1 MTSACV
7 IVIGHV
13 DHGKTALVRALT
25 GMETDRLAEEKAR
38 GLSIALG
45 FAHCEMAGGTL
56 DLIDAPG
63 HEDFI
68 RTMVSGASGAQG
80 AMLVVSAVEGVAAQ
94 TREHVQIARLL
105 QVPVAVVAV
114 TKVDLIPEATL
125 PARLVE
131 IADALAAQGVTGAE
145 LVPCSATTAGGTDHL
160 RQVLA
165 RRFNALP
172 ARAAPMGAFLPVDRS
187 FTLAGRGTVVTGT
200 LLGGALAVGEA
211 LTVQP
216 SGAATVVRGLQAR
229 GAARERVAAGERVAV
244 NLRGI
249 ALEDIARG
257 DVICTGGQG
266 ATLCMDVWLTVSDTA
281 PRPVKHMQDL
291 RVLWGTAHEVATLRL
306 MGGGQIAPGGAG
318 LGQLRFKRPVVGF
331 AGQAAVLRQLSPA
344 ATLAGAVILDPQA
357 TAVGAGDRRRLAV
370 MQAAQQQDGTALAA
384 ALCAQGRGVA
394 LWSDLVRLARCDA
407 TAALPTGVVRLS
419 PEHIALADD
428 LAAVQT
434 AVVAA
439 LQRFH
444 ADYPIKQGAAL
455 SMLQRVTPLRG
466 LEPFAQAELHRRGE
480 VVLRDGLVSLARH
493 DPFAALAPQQL
504 ARLTEIEERMR
515 AGGTSPPDVRQFDA
529 PDDADLIALMVAQG
543 RLVSLANIALKQQVV
558 FHAATIGQ
566 AQRSLAASFPPPTA
580 FTTSAARTAL
590 GTSRKFI
597 VPLLEHLDALG
608 MTLRDG
614 DTRQIAP
621 QTR

>member
-165 RRFNALP
+165 RRYTALP
-172 ARAAPMGAFLPVDRS
+172 ARAAPMGAFLPVDRA

-370 MQAAQQQDGTALAA
+370 MQAAQQQDCTALAA

>member
-114 TKVDLIPEATL
+114 TKVDLIPEAAL
-125 PARLVE
+125 PARLAE
-131 IADALAAQGVTGAE
+131 IADTLAAQGVTVAE

-172 ARAAPMGAFLPVDRS
+172 ARAAPMGAFLPVDRA

-266 ATLCMDVWLTVSDTA
+266 ATHCMDVWLTVSDTA

-357 TAVGAGDRRRLAV
+357 TAVGAGDRGRLAV

-428 LAAVQT
+428 LATVQT

-466 LEPFAQAELHRRGE
+466 LVPFAQTELVRGGE

-493 DPFAALAPQQL
+493 DPFAVLAPQQL

-566 AQRSLAASFPPPTA
+566 AQRSLAANFPPPTA

-590 GTSRKFI
+590 GTTRKFI

-608 MTLRDG
+608 MTLRIG

-621 QTR
+621 QAH

>member
-13 DHGKTALVRALT
+13 DHGKTALVRGLT
-25 GMETDRLAEEKAR
+25 GIKTDRLAEEKAR

-165 RRFNALP
+165 RRYTALP
-172 ARAAPMGAFLPVDRS
+172 ARAAPMGAFLPVDRA

-370 MQAAQQQDGTALAA
+370 MQAAQQQDCTALAA

-407 TAALPTGVVRLS
+407 TAALPTGVVRLA

-590 GTSRKFI
+590 GTTRKFI

-608 MTLRDG
+608 MTLRIG

-621 QTR
+621 QAH

>member
-114 TKVDLIPEATL
+114 TKVDLIPVATL

-131 IADALAAQGVTGAE
+131 IADTLTAQGVTEAE

>member
-114 TKVDLIPEATL
+114 TKVDLIPVATL

-131 IADALAAQGVTGAE
+131 IADTLTAQGVTEAE

-172 ARAAPMGAFLPVDRS
+172 ARAAPMGAFLPVDRA

-370 MQAAQQQDGTALAA
+370 MQAAQQQDCTALAA

-590 GTSRKFI
+590 GTTRKFI

-608 MTLRDG
+608 MTLRIG

-621 QTR
+621 QAH

>member
-131 IADALAAQGVTGAE
+131 IADTLTAQGVTEAE

-165 RRFNALP
+165 RRYTALP
-172 ARAAPMGAFLPVDRS
+172 ARAAPMGAFLPVDRA

-370 MQAAQQQDGTALAA
+370 MQAAQQQDCTALAA

-407 TAALPTGVVRLS
+407 TAALPTGVVRLA

-590 GTSRKFI
+590 GTTRKFI

-608 MTLRDG
+608 MTLRIG

-621 QTR
+621 QAH

>member
-13 DHGKTALVRALT
+13 DHGKTALVRGLT
-25 GMETDRLAEEKAR
+25 GIKTDRLAEEKAR

-114 TKVDLIPEATL
+114 TKVDLIPVATL

-131 IADALAAQGVTGAE
+131 IADTLTAQGVTEAE

-165 RRFNALP
+165 RRYTALP

-590 GTSRKFI
+590 GTTRKFI

-608 MTLRDG
+608 MTLRIG

>member
-125 PARLVE
+125 PARLAE

-145 LVPCSATTAGGTDHL
+145 PVPCSATTAGGTDHL

-172 ARAAPMGAFLPVDRS
+172 ARAAPMGAFLPVDRA

-357 TAVGAGDRRRLAV
+357 TAVGAGDRGRLAV

-428 LAAVQT
+428 LVTVQT

-444 ADYPIKQGAAL
+444 ADHPIKQGAAL

-466 LEPFAQAELHRRGE
+466 LVPFAQAELFRGGE

-566 AQRSLAASFPPPTA
+566 AQRSLAANFPPPTA

-590 GTSRKFI
+590 GTTRKFI

-608 MTLRDG
+608 ITLRDG

-621 QTR
+621 QAH

>member
-94 TREHVQIARLL
+94 TREHLQIARLL

-114 TKVDLIPEATL
+114 TKVDLIPEAAL
-125 PARLVE
+125 PARLAE
-131 IADALAAQGVTGAE
+131 IADTLAAQGVTGAE
-145 LVPCSATTAGGTDHL
+145 LVPCSAPAAGGTDHL

-172 ARAAPMGAFLPVDRS
+172 ARAAPMGAFLPVDRA

-229 GAARERVAAGERVAV
+229 GAARERVTAGERVAV

-249 ALEDIARG
+249 ALEDITRG

-318 LGQLRFKRPVVGF
+318 LGQLRFKRPVVAF

-370 MQAAQQQDGTALAA
+370 MQAAQQQDGTALAS

-428 LAAVQT
+428 LATVQT
-434 AVVAA
+434 AVVAT

-444 ADYPIKQGAAL
+444 TDHPIKQGAAL

-466 LEPFAQAELHRRGE
+466 LVPFAQAELVRGGE

-504 ARLTEIEERMR
+504 ARLTEIEESMR
-515 AGGTSPPDVRQFDA
+515 TGGTSPPDVRQFDA
-529 PDDADLIALMVAQG
+529 PEDADLIALMVAQG

-566 AQRSLAASFPPPTA
+566 AQRSLAAIFPLPTA
-580 FTTSAARTAL
+580 FTTSEARTAL

-621 QTR
+621 QAH

>member
-172 ARAAPMGAFLPVDRS
+172 ARAAPMGAFLPVDRA

-266 ATLCMDVWLTVSDTA
+266 ATLCMDVWLTVSDMA

-344 ATLAGAVILDPQA
+344 TTLAGAVILDPQA

-370 MQAAQQQDGTALAA
+370 MQAAQQQDGAALAA

-428 LAAVQT
+428 LATVQT

-493 DPFAALAPQQL
+493 DPFAVLAPQQL

-529 PDDADLIALMVAQG
+529 PDDADLIALLVAQG
-543 RLVSLANIALKQQVV
+543 RLVSLANIALKKQVV

-590 GTSRKFI
+590 GTTRKFI

-621 QTR
+621 QTH

>member
-80 AMLVVSAVEGVAAQ
+80 AMLVVSAVEGIAAQ

-114 TKVDLIPEATL
+114 TKVDLIPDATL
-125 PARLVE
+125 PARLAE
-131 IADALAAQGVTGAE
+131 IADTLAAQGVTGAE

-172 ARAAPMGAFLPVDRS
+172 ARAAPMGAFLPVDRA

-200 LLGGALAVGEA
+200 LLGGALAVGAA

-331 AGQAAVLRQLSPA
+331 AGQAAVLRQLSPV

-357 TAVGAGDRRRLAV
+357 TAVGAGDRGRLAV

-428 LAAVQT
+428 LVTVQT

-444 ADYPIKQGAAL
+444 ADHPIKQGAAL

-466 LEPFAQAELHRRGE
+466 LVPFAQAELFRGGE

-558 FHAATIGQ
+558 FHEATIGQ

-590 GTSRKFI
+590 GTTRKFI

-621 QTR
+621 QAH

>member
-172 ARAAPMGAFLPVDRS
+172 ARAAPMGAFLPVDRA

-370 MQAAQQQDGTALAA
+370 MQAAQQQDCTALAA

-407 TAALPTGVVRLS
+407 TAALPTGVVRLA

-590 GTSRKFI
+590 GTTRKFI

-608 MTLRDG
+608 MTLRIG

-621 QTR
+621 QAH

>member
-165 RRFNALP
+165 RRYTALP
-172 ARAAPMGAFLPVDRS
+172 ARAAPMGAFLPVDRA

>member
-80 AMLVVSAVEGVAAQ
+80 AMLVVSAVEGIAAQ

-114 TKVDLIPEATL
+114 TKVDLIPEAAL

-145 LVPCSATTAGGTDHL
+145 LVPCSAPAAGGTDHL

-165 RRFNALP
+165 RRYTALP
-172 ARAAPMGAFLPVDRS
+172 ARAAPMGAFLPVDRA

-200 LLGGALAVGEA
+200 LLGGALAVGAA

-357 TAVGAGDRRRLAV
+357 TAVGAGDRGRLAV

-428 LAAVQT
+428 LVTVQT

-444 ADYPIKQGAAL
+444 ADHPIKQGAAL

-466 LEPFAQAELHRRGE
+466 LVPFAQAELFRGGE

-590 GTSRKFI
+590 GTTRKFI

-608 MTLRDG
+608 MTLRIG

-621 QTR
+621 QAH

>member
-80 AMLVVSAVEGVAAQ
+80 AMLVVSAVEGIAAQ

-114 TKVDLIPEATL
+114 TKVDLIPEAAL

-145 LVPCSATTAGGTDHL
+145 LVPCSAPAAGGTDHL

-172 ARAAPMGAFLPVDRS
+172 ARAAPMGAFLPVDRA

-200 LLGGALAVGEA
+200 LLGGALAVGAA

-428 LAAVQT
+428 LATVQT

-444 ADYPIKQGAAL
+444 ADHPIKQGAAL

-466 LEPFAQAELHRRGE
+466 LVPFAQAELVRGGE

-504 ARLTEIEERMR
+504 ARLTEIEESMR

-590 GTSRKFI
+590 GTTRKFI

-621 QTR
+621 QAH

>member
-172 ARAAPMGAFLPVDRS
+172 ARAAPMGAFLPVDRA
-187 FTLAGRGTVVTGT
+187 FTLAGRGAVVTGT

-266 ATLCMDVWLTVSDTA
+266 ATLCMDVWLTVSDMA

-344 ATLAGAVILDPQA
+344 TTLAGAVILDPQA

-370 MQAAQQQDGTALAA
+370 MQAAQQQDGAALAA

-428 LAAVQT
+428 LATVQT

-493 DPFAALAPQQL
+493 DPFAVLAPQQL

-529 PDDADLIALMVAQG
+529 PDDADLIALLVAQG
-543 RLVSLANIALKQQVV
+543 RLVSLANIALKKQVV

-590 GTSRKFI
+590 GTTRKFI

-621 QTR
+621 QTH

>member
-80 AMLVVSAVEGVAAQ
+80 AMLVVSAVEGIAAQ

-114 TKVDLIPEATL
+114 TKVDLIPEAAL

-145 LVPCSATTAGGTDHL
+145 LVPCSAPAAGGTDHL

-172 ARAAPMGAFLPVDRS
+172 ARAAPMGAFLPVDRA

-200 LLGGALAVGEA
+200 LLGGALAVGAA

-428 LAAVQT
+428 LVTVQT

-444 ADYPIKQGAAL
+444 ADHPIKQGAAL

-466 LEPFAQAELHRRGE
+466 LVPFAQAELFRGGE

-566 AQRSLAASFPPPTA
+566 AQRSLAANFPPPTA
-580 FTTSAARTAL
+580 FTTSAARTTL
-590 GTSRKFI
+590 GTTRKFI

-621 QTR
+621 QAH

>member
-114 TKVDLIPEATL
+114 TKVDLIPVATL

-131 IADALAAQGVTGAE
+131 IEDALAAQGVTVAE

-172 ARAAPMGAFLPVDRS
+172 ARAAPMGAFLPVDRA

-200 LLGGALAVGEA
+200 LLGGALAVGAA

-266 ATLCMDVWLTVSDTA
+266 ATLCMDVWLTVSDMA

-370 MQAAQQQDGTALAA
+370 MQAAQQQDGAALAA

-439 LQRFH
+439 LRRFH
-444 ADYPIKQGAAL
+444 ADHPIKQGAAL

-466 LEPFAQAELHRRGE
+466 LVPFAQTELVRGGE

-493 DPFAALAPQQL
+493 DPFAVLAPQQL

-529 PDDADLIALMVAQG
+529 PDDADLIALMAAQG

-558 FHAATIGQ
+558 FHAATIAQ
-566 AQRSLAASFPPPTA
+566 AQRSLAANFPPPTA
-580 FTTSAARTAL
+580 FTTSEARTAL

-608 MTLRDG
+608 MTLRIG

-621 QTR
+621 QAH

>member
-114 TKVDLIPEATL
+114 TKVDLIPEAAL

-145 LVPCSATTAGGTDHL
+145 LVPCSAPAAGGTDHL

-172 ARAAPMGAFLPVDRS
+172 ARAAPMGAFLPVDRA

-249 ALEDIARG
+249 ALEDITRG

-357 TAVGAGDRRRLAV
+357 TAVGAGDRGRLAV

-428 LAAVQT
+428 LATVQT

-444 ADYPIKQGAAL
+444 ADHPIKQGAAL

-466 LEPFAQAELHRRGE
+466 LVPFAQAELVRGGE

-580 FTTSAARTAL
+580 FTASAARTAL
-590 GTSRKFI
+590 GTTRKFI

-621 QTR
+621 QAH

>member
-13 DHGKTALVRALT
+13 DHGKTALVRSLT

-165 RRFNALP
+165 RRFSALP
-172 ARAAPMGAFLPVDRS
+172 ARAAPMGAFLPVDRA

-200 LLGGALAVGEA
+200 LLGGALAVGAA

-266 ATLCMDVWLTVSDTA
+266 ATLCMDVRLTVSDTA

-318 LGQLRFKRPVVGF
+318 FGQLRFKRLVVGF

-384 ALCAQGRGVA
+384 ALCAQGRGLA

-439 LQRFH
+439 LLRFH
-444 ADYPIKQGAAL
+444 ADHPIKQGAAL
-455 SMLQRVTPLRG
+455 SMLQQVTPLRG
-466 LEPFAQAELHRRGE
+466 LVPFAQAELHRRGE

-493 DPFAALAPQQL
+493 DPFAALAPHQV
-504 ARLTEIEERMR
+504 ARLTEIEERMH

-529 PDDADLIALMVAQG
+529 PEDADLIALMVAQG

-566 AQRSLAASFPPPTA
+566 AQRSLAANFPPPTA

-590 GTSRKFI
+590 GTTRKFI

-608 MTLRDG
+608 ITLRDG

-621 QTR
+621 QAH

>member
-114 TKVDLIPEATL
+114 TKVDLIPVATL

-131 IADALAAQGVTGAE
+131 IADTLTAQGVTEAE

-590 GTSRKFI
+590 GTTRKFI

-608 MTLRDG
+608 MTLRIG

-621 QTR
+621 QAH

>member
-114 TKVDLIPEATL
+114 TKVDLIPVATL

-131 IADALAAQGVTGAE
+131 IADTLTAQGVTEAE

-172 ARAAPMGAFLPVDRS
+172 ARAAPMGAFLPVDRA

-590 GTSRKFI
+590 GTTRKFI

-608 MTLRDG
+608 MTLRIG

-621 QTR
+621 QAH

>member
-80 AMLVVSAVEGVAAQ
+80 AMLVVSAVEGIAAQ

-114 TKVDLIPEATL
+114 TKVDLIPDAAL

-165 RRFNALP
+165 RRYTALP
-172 ARAAPMGAFLPVDRS
+172 ARAAPMGAFLPVDRA

-200 LLGGALAVGEA
+200 LLGGALAVGEV

-266 ATLCMDVWLTVSDTA
+266 ATHCMDVWLTVSDTT

-444 ADYPIKQGAAL
+444 ADHPIKQGAAL

-466 LEPFAQAELHRRGE
+466 LVPFAQTELVRGGE
-480 VVLRDGLVSLARH
+480 VVLRDGLVSLAGH
-493 DPFAALAPQQL
+493 DPFAALAPQQI

-515 AGGTSPPDVRQFDA
+515 TGGTSPPDVRQFDA

-566 AQRSLAASFPPPTA
+566 ARRSLAANFPRPWPLPP
-580 FTTSAARTAL
+580 AR
-590 GTSRKFI
+590 R
-597 VPLLEHLDALG
+597 
-608 MTLRDG
+608 
-614 DTRQIAP
+614 AP
-621 QTR
+621 PWAPPASSSCRCLSIWMRLV

>member
-13 DHGKTALVRALT
+13 DHGKTALVRGLT

-165 RRFNALP
+165 RRYTALP
-172 ARAAPMGAFLPVDRS
+172 ARAAPMGAFLPVDRA

-370 MQAAQQQDGTALAA
+370 MQAAQQQDCTALAA

-407 TAALPTGVVRLS
+407 TAALPTGVVRLA

-608 MTLRDG
+608 MTLRIG

-621 QTR
+621 QAH

>member
-13 DHGKTALVRALT
+13 DHGKTALVRGLT

-80 AMLVVSAVEGVAAQ
+80 AMLVVSAVEGIAAQ

-114 TKVDLIPEATL
+114 TKVDLIPEAAL

-145 LVPCSATTAGGTDHL
+145 LVPCSAPAAGGTDHL

-172 ARAAPMGAFLPVDRS
+172 ARAAPMGAFLPVDRA

-200 LLGGALAVGEA
+200 LLGGALAVGAA

-229 GAARERVAAGERVAV
+229 GAARERVTAGERVAV

-266 ATLCMDVWLTVSDTA
+266 ATLCMDVWLTVADTA

-419 PEHIALADD
+419 PDHIALADD

-434 AVVAA
+434 AVVAT

-444 ADYPIKQGAAL
+444 TDHPIKQGAAL

-466 LEPFAQAELHRRGE
+466 LVPFAQAELVRGGE

-493 DPFAALAPQQL
+493 DPFAALAPHQV

-566 AQRSLAASFPPPTA
+566 AQRSLAANFPPPTA

-590 GTSRKFI
+590 GTTRKFI

-621 QTR
+621 QAH

>member
-94 TREHVQIARLL
+94 TREHLQIARLL

-125 PARLVE
+125 PARLAE
-131 IADALAAQGVTGAE
+131 IADTLAAQGVTGAE
-145 LVPCSATTAGGTDHL
+145 LVPCSAPAAGGTDHL

-172 ARAAPMGAFLPVDRS
+172 ARAAPMGAFLPVDRA

-229 GAARERVAAGERVAV
+229 GAARERVTAGERVAV

-249 ALEDIARG
+249 ALEDITRG

-318 LGQLRFKRPVVGF
+318 LGQLRFKRPVVAF

-428 LAAVQT
+428 LATVQT
-434 AVVAA
+434 AVVAT

-444 ADYPIKQGAAL
+444 TDHPIKQGAAL

-466 LEPFAQAELHRRGE
+466 LVPFAQAELVRGGE

-504 ARLTEIEERMR
+504 ARLTEIEESMR

-529 PDDADLIALMVAQG
+529 PEDADLIALMVAQG

-566 AQRSLAASFPPPTA
+566 AQRSLAAIFPLPTA
-580 FTTSAARTAL
+580 FTTSEARTAL

-621 QTR
+621 QAH

>member
-80 AMLVVSAVEGVAAQ
+80 AMLVVSAVEGIAAQ

-114 TKVDLIPEATL
+114 TKVDLIPEAAL

-145 LVPCSATTAGGTDHL
+145 LVPCSAPAAGGTDHL

-172 ARAAPMGAFLPVDRS
+172 ARAAPMGAFLPVDRA

-200 LLGGALAVGEA
+200 LLGGALAVGAA

-357 TAVGAGDRRRLAV
+357 TAVGAGDRGRLAV

-428 LAAVQT
+428 LVTVQT

-444 ADYPIKQGAAL
+444 TDHAIKQGAAL

-466 LEPFAQAELHRRGE
+466 LVPFAQAELFRGGE

-566 AQRSLAASFPPPTA
+566 AQRSLAANFPPPTA

-590 GTSRKFI
+590 GTTRKFI

-621 QTR
+621 QAH

>member
-13 DHGKTALVRALT
+13 DHGKTALVRGLT
-25 GMETDRLAEEKAR
+25 GIKTDRLAEEKAR

-114 TKVDLIPEATL
+114 TKVDLIPVATL

-131 IADALAAQGVTGAE
+131 IADTLTAQGVTEAE

-590 GTSRKFI
+590 GTTRKFI

-608 MTLRDG
+608 MTLRIG

-621 QTR
+621 QAH

>member
-25 GMETDRLAEEKAR
+25 GMERARLAEEKAR

-165 RRFNALP
+165 RRYTALP
-172 ARAAPMGAFLPVDRS
+172 ARAAPMGAFLPVDRA

-370 MQAAQQQDGTALAA
+370 MQAAQQQDCTALAA

-407 TAALPTGVVRLS
+407 TAALPTGVVRLA

-590 GTSRKFI
+590 GTTRKFI

-608 MTLRDG
+608 MTLRIG

-621 QTR
+621 QAH

>member
-80 AMLVVSAVEGVAAQ
+80 AMLVVSAVEGIAAQ

-145 LVPCSATTAGGTDHL
+145 LVPCSAPAAGGTDHL

-172 ARAAPMGAFLPVDRS
+172 ARAAPMGAFLPVDRA

-200 LLGGALAVGEA
+200 LLGGALAVGAA

-357 TAVGAGDRRRLAV
+357 TAVGAGDRGRLAV

-428 LAAVQT
+428 LVTVQT

-444 ADYPIKQGAAL
+444 ADHPIKQGAAL

-466 LEPFAQAELHRRGE
+466 LVPFAQAELFRGGE

-566 AQRSLAASFPPPTA
+566 AQRSLAANFPPPTA

-590 GTSRKFI
+590 GTTRKFI

-621 QTR
+621 QAH

>member
-114 TKVDLIPEATL
+114 TKVDLIPDATL
-125 PARLVE
+125 PARLAE

-172 ARAAPMGAFLPVDRS
+172 ARAAPMGAFLPVDRA

-200 LLGGALAVGEA
+200 LLGGALAVGAA

-229 GAARERVAAGERVAV
+229 GAARERVTAGERVAV

-370 MQAAQQQDGTALAA
+370 MQAAHQQDGAALAA

-428 LAAVQT
+428 LATLQT

-444 ADYPIKQGAAL
+444 TDHPIKQGAAL

-466 LEPFAQAELHRRGE
+466 LVPFAQTELVRGGE

-504 ARLTEIEERMR
+504 ARLTEIEESMR

-529 PDDADLIALMVAQG
+529 PEDADLIALMVAQE

-566 AQRSLAASFPPPTA
+566 AQRSLAAIFPPPTA
-580 FTTSAARTAL
+580 FTTSEARTAL
-590 GTSRKFI
+590 DTTRKFI

-621 QTR
+621 QTH

>member
-80 AMLVVSAVEGVAAQ
+80 AMLVVSAVEGIAAQ

-172 ARAAPMGAFLPVDRS
+172 ARAAPMEAFLPVDRA
-187 FTLAGRGTVVTGT
+187 FTLSGRGTVVTGT
-200 LLGGALAVGEA
+200 LLGGALAVGAA

-370 MQAAQQQDGTALAA
+370 MQAAHQQDGTALAA

-444 ADYPIKQGAAL
+444 ADHPIKQGAAL
-455 SMLQRVTPLRG
+455 SMLQQVTPLRG
-466 LEPFAQAELHRRGE
+466 LVPFAQTELVRGGE

-515 AGGTSPPDVRQFDA
+515 AGGTSPPDLRQFDA
-529 PDDADLIALMVAQG
+529 PEDADLIALMVERG

-558 FHAATIGQ
+558 FHEATIGQ

-590 GTSRKFI
+590 GTTRKFI

-621 QTR
+621 QAH

>member
-1 MTSACV
+1 M

-165 RRFNALP
+165 RRYTALP
-172 ARAAPMGAFLPVDRS
+172 ARAAPMGAFLPVDRA

-370 MQAAQQQDGTALAA
+370 MQAAQQQDCTALAA

-407 TAALPTGVVRLS
+407 TAALPTGVVRLA

-590 GTSRKFI
+590 GTTRKFI

-608 MTLRDG
+608 MTLRIG

-621 QTR
+621 QAH

>member
-13 DHGKTALVRALT
+13 DHGKTALVRSLT

-80 AMLVVSAVEGVAAQ
+80 AMLVVSAVEGIAAQ

-114 TKVDLIPEATL
+114 TKVDLTPEAAL
-125 PARLVE
+125 PARLAE
-131 IADALAAQGVTGAE
+131 IADTLAAQGVTVAE

-172 ARAAPMGAFLPVDRS
+172 ARAAPMGAFLPVDLA

-266 ATLCMDVWLTVSDTA
+266 ATHCMDVWLTVSDTT

-306 MGGGQIAPGGAG
+306 MDGGQIAPGDAG

-370 MQAAQQQDGTALAA
+370 MQAAHQQDGTALAA

-428 LAAVQT
+428 LATVQT

-439 LQRFH
+439 LRRFH
-444 ADYPIKQGAAL
+444 ADHPIKQGAAL

-493 DPFAALAPQQL
+493 DPFAALASQQF

-558 FHAATIGQ
+558 FHEATIGQ

-621 QTR
+621 QAH

>member
-13 DHGKTALVRALT
+13 DHGKTALVRGLT
-25 GMETDRLAEEKAR
+25 GIKTDRLAEEKAR

-114 TKVDLIPEATL
+114 TKVDLIPVATL

-131 IADALAAQGVTGAE
+131 IADTLTAQGVTEAE

-172 ARAAPMGAFLPVDRS
+172 ARAAPMGAFLPVDRA

>member
-80 AMLVVSAVEGVAAQ
+80 AMLVVSAVEGIAAQ

-125 PARLVE
+125 PARLAE
-131 IADALAAQGVTGAE
+131 IADTLAAQGVTGAE

-172 ARAAPMGAFLPVDRS
+172 ARAAPMGAFLPVDRA

-200 LLGGALAVGEA
+200 LLGGALAVGAA

-266 ATLCMDVWLTVSDTA
+266 ATLCMDVWLTVSDMA

-318 LGQLRFKRPVVGF
+318 LGQLRFRRPVVGF

-344 ATLAGAVILDPQA
+344 TTLAGAVILDPQA

-370 MQAAQQQDGTALAA
+370 MQAAQQQDGTALAS

-394 LWSDLVRLARCDA
+394 LWPDFVRLARCDA

-428 LAAVQT
+428 LATVQT
-434 AVVAA
+434 AVVAT

-444 ADYPIKQGAAL
+444 TDQPIKQGAAL
-455 SMLQRVTPLRG
+455 AVLQRVTPLRG
-466 LEPFAQAELHRRGE
+466 LVPFAQAELHRGGE

-504 ARLTEIEERMR
+504 ARLTEIEESMR
-515 AGGTSPPDVRQFDA
+515 TGGTSPPDVRQFDA

-558 FHAATIGQ
+558 FHAATIGH

-590 GTSRKFI
+590 GTTRKFI

-621 QTR
+621 QAH

>member
-114 TKVDLIPEATL
+114 TKVDLIPEAAL

-131 IADALAAQGVTGAE
+131 IADALAAQGDTGAE
-145 LVPCSATTAGGTDHL
+145 LVPCSATAAGGTDHL

-172 ARAAPMGAFLPVDRS
+172 ARAAPMGAFLPVDRA

-229 GAARERVAAGERVAV
+229 GAARERVTAGERVAV

-266 ATLCMDVWLTVSDTA
+266 ATHCMDVWLTVSDTT

-370 MQAAQQQDGTALAA
+370 MQAAQQQDCTALAA

-428 LAAVQT
+428 LATVQT

-444 ADYPIKQGAAL
+444 TDHPIKQGAAL

-466 LEPFAQAELHRRGE
+466 LVPFAQAELHRRGE

-493 DPFAALAPQQL
+493 DPFAVLAPQQL
-504 ARLTEIEERMR
+504 ARLTEIEESMR

-529 PDDADLIALMVAQG
+529 PEDADLIALMVAQG

-566 AQRSLAASFPPPTA
+566 AQRSLAAIFPPPTA

-590 GTSRKFI
+590 GTTRKFI

-608 MTLRDG
+608 ITLRDG

-621 QTR
+621 QAH

>member
-13 DHGKTALVRALT
+13 DHGKTALVRGLT
-25 GMETDRLAEEKAR
+25 GIKTDRLAEEKAR

-114 TKVDLIPEATL
+114 TKVDLIPVATL

-131 IADALAAQGVTGAE
+131 IADTLTAQGVTEAE

-172 ARAAPMGAFLPVDRS
+172 ARAAPMGAFLPVDRA

-407 TAALPTGVVRLS
+407 TAALPTGVVRLA

>member
-114 TKVDLIPEATL
+114 TKVDLIPEAAL

-172 ARAAPMGAFLPVDRS
+172 ARAAPMGAFLPVDRA
-187 FTLAGRGTVVTGT
+187 FTLSGRGTVVTGT
-200 LLGGALAVGEA
+200 LLGGALAVGAA

-266 ATLCMDVWLTVSDTA
+266 ATLCMDVWLTVSDMA

-428 LAAVQT
+428 LATVQT

-444 ADYPIKQGAAL
+444 ADHPIKQGAAL

-466 LEPFAQAELHRRGE
+466 LVPFAQTELVRGGE

-590 GTSRKFI
+590 GTTRKFI

-621 QTR
+621 QTH